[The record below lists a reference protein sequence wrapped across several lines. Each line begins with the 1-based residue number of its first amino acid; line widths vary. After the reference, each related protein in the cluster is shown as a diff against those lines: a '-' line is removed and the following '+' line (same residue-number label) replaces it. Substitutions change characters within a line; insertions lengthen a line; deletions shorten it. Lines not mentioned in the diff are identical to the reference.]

1 MAAQDETEEDEWRFS
16 IEDLP
21 DSDGVDETPTEQA
34 TAGDSENSNV
44 AGTLE
49 RRQPL
54 EPGDIDLENAL
65 FVVLGASIVVGLLV
79 GAVLGFGS
87 VADESHRFSTLHTGI
102 QICPTVQQSS
112 RWQSQMSVSSAQALL
127 D

>member
-21 DSDGVDETPTEQA
+21 DSDGVDETSAEQA
-34 TAGDSENSNV
+34 TADGSEEGNV

-54 EPGDIDLENAL
+54 EPGDIDLENAV
-65 FVVLGASIVVGLLV
+65 FVLLGASIVAGLLI
-79 GAVLGFGS
+79 GAVLGF
-87 VADESHRFSTLHTGI
+87 
-102 QICPTVQQSS
+102 
-112 RWQSQMSVSSAQALL
+112 
-127 D
+127 

>member
-21 DSDGVDETPTEQA
+21 DSDGVDETPAEQA
-34 TAGDSENSNV
+34 TADGSEEGNV

-54 EPGDIDLENAL
+54 EPGDIDLENAV
-65 FVVLGASIVVGLLV
+65 FVLLGASIVAGLLI
-79 GAVLGFGS
+79 GAVLGF
-87 VADESHRFSTLHTGI
+87 
-102 QICPTVQQSS
+102 
-112 RWQSQMSVSSAQALL
+112 
-127 D
+127 